1 MWVRLTLKYAKVVT
15 SLTKRLTW
23 AEFDYDTGCASSFS
37 PILRTGTTTKKTKY
51 WESYLHS
58 AQREVSWVHCS
69 SSIDIALKLLW
80 TLLPLSNSKRKR
92 KYVCSNETIC
102 RFPFQYDYIIIW
114 ASEAKHWAG
123 RKCSSH
129 VGVGGVVW
137 RVILS
142 STVSWI
148 VPHHLAAMLCTSM
161 IWRSSR
167 VGDWKSEAERWGWA
181 GKKCNGRVGGVV

>member
-1 MWVRLTLKYAKVVT
+1 MTQVAPLLSLLFCEPGQQPKKLSIESHTYIQHNVKVRRNQFHRLRTPILWVRISILWVRTPLTLKYAKVVT
-15 SLTKRLTW
+15 TLTERLTW

-80 TLLPLSNSKRKR
+80 TLLPLSNSHSKRKR

-114 ASEAKHWAG
+114 AAL
-123 RKCSSH
+123 
-129 VGVGGVVW
+129 GGQKV
-137 RVILS
+137 
-142 STVSWI
+142 
-148 VPHHLAAMLCTSM
+148 
-161 IWRSSR
+161 
-167 VGDWKSEAERWGWA
+167 
-181 GKKCNGRVGGVV
+181 